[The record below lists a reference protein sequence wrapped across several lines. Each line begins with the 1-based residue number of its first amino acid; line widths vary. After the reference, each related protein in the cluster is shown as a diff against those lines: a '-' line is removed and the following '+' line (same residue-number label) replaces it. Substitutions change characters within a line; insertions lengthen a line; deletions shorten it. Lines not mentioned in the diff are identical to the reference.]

1 MATATAT
8 GAAGVTEMLE
18 FERNVASPGGD
29 VAVTVF
35 VDKEKGH
42 VVYISNTGKMVVVD
56 SDKVRKGA
64 TRAAGFAVGDGGCSG
79 CEGC

>member
-1 MATATAT
+1 
-8 GAAGVTEMLE
+8 MLE
-18 FERNVASPGGD
+18 FERTVSAPDGD
-29 VAVTVF
+29 TAVTVF

-56 SDKVRKGA
+56 NDKTRKGT